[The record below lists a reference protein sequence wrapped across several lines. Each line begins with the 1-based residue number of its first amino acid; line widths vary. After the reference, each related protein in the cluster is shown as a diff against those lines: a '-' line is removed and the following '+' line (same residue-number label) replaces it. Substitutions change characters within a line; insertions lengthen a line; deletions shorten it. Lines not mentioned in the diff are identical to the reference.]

1 MLCGTHRKLATVYR
15 IAVRLRRSSR
25 RCCLRSHSESKLII
39 SHYIGQRDADS
50 AWYFMRD
57 LRARTE
63 GIFQLTSDGL
73 RAYVDAVDAHF
84 ATSIHF
90 AQLIKLYGS
99 PRHHRA

>member
-1 MLCGTHRKLATVYR
+1 MIPSRPDTDLNDSDIPEVLDFGAREFKPDKLS
-15 IAVRLRRSSR
+15 AVGVKF
-25 RCCLRSHSESKLII
+25 CCTAKHLGR
-39 SHYIGQRDADS
+39 
-50 AWYFMRD
+50 MRD

-90 AQLIKLYGS
+90 AQLIELYSS
-99 PRHHRA
+99 PDITGPD